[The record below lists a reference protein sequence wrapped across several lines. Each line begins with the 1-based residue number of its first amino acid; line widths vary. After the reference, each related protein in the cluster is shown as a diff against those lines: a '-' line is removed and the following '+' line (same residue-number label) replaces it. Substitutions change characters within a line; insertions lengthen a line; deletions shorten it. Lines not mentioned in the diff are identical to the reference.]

1 MKTVD
6 VWVTGSCAL
15 VVALY
20 AMQRYDTPET
30 NRLST
35 TRRLFLA
42 SGAGYV
48 AASLLVYALLTGV
61 VLKPGMLQLFGFQE
75 VTKLLAQYTAP
86 PVLAAVV
93 LTTLLPQAPVL
104 KRVDAVLLEWFQ
116 KLGRIPSGVSHL
128 ADALTLE
135 RITLTGSDLDLSR
148 DWITREGDVPND
160 LATRLA
166 TDSPTT
172 TQGRFTA
179 LLVMHRS
186 IEALGAE
193 LSYKPYFKKHAEA
206 WRQLRNRFHVF
217 AAQSQAFF
225 VLFDQLGPRAEDEA
239 SGDALKQARACYLA
253 MGEEAR
259 GAMAEFLARALMA
272 VEPSSA
278 GVAQRLRRL
287 GFAEEIVC
295 PRPPVGA
302 FVFVGTML
310 VVALLG
316 MVCLMPPPGDAVSG
330 PVVALV
336 IGVTQTCALL
346 FATLPKASWAA
357 FRRKPD
363 GSLPYLGWLAA
374 AAAAGAVALLIE
386 RGVIV
391 LAQRN
396 WADALPTDEFP
407 LSPAAFMAAGVAL
420 VVSILCDVD
429 LKLKRLRRLTE
440 GVLVGMAMMFC
451 IALCIGLLKTPPST
465 KNAAP
470 HWWFPFA
477 FSFSLGFVAGAIAP
491 HLYRAARESAPGS
504 SGQIR
509 TASAMPAQTA

>member
-6 VWVTGSCAL
+6 PWVTSACAL

-42 SGAGYV
+42 SGTGYV
-48 AASLLVYALLTGV
+48 VASLLVYALLSEV
-61 VLKPGMLQLFGFQE
+61 VLKPGMLQLFGFQD
-75 VTKLLAQYTAP
+75 VTKLLAQYAAA

-93 LTTLLPQAPVL
+93 LTTLLPQTPVV
-104 KRVDAVLLEWFQ
+104 KKVDGVLLEWFQ

-135 RITLTGSDLDLSR
+135 RIALTGADLGLSR
-148 DWITREGDVPND
+148 DWILREADVPND
-160 LATRLA
+160 LAARLA
-166 TDSPTT
+166 ADPPAT

-179 LLVMHRS
+179 LLVMHRG
-186 IEALGAE
+186 IEILGAD
-193 LSYKPYFKKHAEA
+193 LSYKPYFRKHAEA

-239 SGDALKQARACYLA
+239 SNDALKQARVCYLA

-259 GAMAEFLARALMA
+259 TAMAEFLARALVA

-295 PRPPVGA
+295 PMPPVSA
-302 FVFVGTML
+302 FVFLGTMV

-316 MVCLMPPPGDAVSG
+316 VVCLVPPRGGEMPG
-330 PVVALV
+330 PAVALV
-336 IGVTQTCALL
+336 IGATQTCALL
-346 FATLPKASWAA
+346 LTVLPKASWAA

-363 GSLPYLGWLAA
+363 GSLPYLGWLASA
-374 AAAAGAVALLIE
+374 IAAGTVALLID
-386 RGVIV
+386 RGAIA
-391 LAQRN
+391 LAQRDLV
-396 WADALPTDEFP
+396 AALPTDQLP
-407 LSPAAFMAAGVAL
+407 LSPAAFMSAGLAL
-420 VVSILCDVD
+420 IIGVLCDVD
-429 LKLKRLRRLTE
+429 LKLGRLRRLGE
-440 GVLVGMAMMFC
+440 GVLAGAAMMLC
-451 IALCIGLLKTPPST
+451 IALCLGLLKLPPST
-465 KNAAP
+465 RNAAP
-470 HWWFPFA
+470 YWWFPFA
-477 FSFSLGFVAGAIAP
+477 LSFALGFVPGVIAP
-491 HLYRAARESAPGS
+491 YLYRAAREDAPGS
-504 SGQIR
+504 SHLKD